1 MMGKTKASERQSKTI
16 KRASQTAKR
25 THQTVNLNNV
35 NKKWKSQRPILENN
49 QRVGNHRMEK
59 PANPKNWSKFKFFK
73 PWTPKG
79 LMGTVV
85 FLEQAPGGT
94 LRGSTLPGPST
105 IKTQKPI
112 NLWYIKYKPS

>member
-1 MMGKTKASERQSKTI
+1 MGKTKAPERQSKTI
-16 KRASQTAKR
+16 KGSSQTKR
-25 THQTVNLNNV
+25 TRNTVNLNNI
-35 NKKWKSQRPILENN
+35 NKKGKSLRLILEHNP
-49 QRVGNHRMEK
+49 RVGNHRREK
-59 PANPKNWSKFKFFK
+59 PANPKNWSKFKFLK

-79 LMGTVV
+79 LMGTVA

>member
-1 MMGKTKASERQSKTI
+1 MGKTKASERQSKTTKI
-16 KRASQTAKR
+16 KSQTTNR
-25 THQTVNLNNV
+25 TLQTVNLNNI

-49 QRVGNHRMEK
+49 QRVGNHIREK
-59 PANPKNWSKFKFFK
+59 PVNPKNWSKFKFLK

-79 LMGTVV
+79 LLGIIA